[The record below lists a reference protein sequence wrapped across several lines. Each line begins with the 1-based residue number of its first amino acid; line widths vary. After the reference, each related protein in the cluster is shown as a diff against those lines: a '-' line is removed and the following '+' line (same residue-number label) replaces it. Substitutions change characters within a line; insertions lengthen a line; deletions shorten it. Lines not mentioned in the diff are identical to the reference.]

1 MALKND
7 RLVIDTNLWISF
19 LLSKRLSAL
28 DLLFQNSQIELLF
41 SDELMS
47 EFIDVAHRPKF
58 RKYFSKH
65 DLEELILKIRM
76 HSEFVHVVTNVN
88 ICRDLKDNFLISLA
102 KDGKASHIITGD
114 TDLLVLKSFERI
126 KILTFSD
133 YIKKYK
139 G

>member
-28 DLLFQNSQIELLF
+28 DLLFQNSEIKLLF

-58 RKYFSKH
+58 RKYFSC
-65 DLEELILKIRM
+65 
-76 HSEFVHVVTNVN
+76 V
-88 ICRDLKDNFLISLA
+88 
-102 KDGKASHIITGD
+102 
-114 TDLLVLKSFERI
+114 
-126 KILTFSD
+126 
-133 YIKKYK
+133 Y
-139 G
+139 